1 MKTGIKIIDAM
12 TTNPAYISPDEKV
25 INCVKKMISEEVG
38 SMLVVEGDKLLGIV
52 TERDMLNKV
61 IAKEVD
67 IKKTSIKEVMSKKPI
82 YAEPELDIY
91 DAMVLMRL
99 EEIRRLPI
107 VDKGNVVGV
116 LTQKDILSIQP
127 ELYDL
132 VIETFKIREGD
143 RKSSLNGFMEGDCY
157 ACKSQ
162 GPLTKIG
169 GAWLCDSC
177 KE

>member
-1 MKTGIKIIDAM
+1 MDAM
-12 TTNPAYISPDEKV
+12 TTSPVYISPEESV
-25 INCVKKMISEEVG
+25 YNCVKKMINEKVG
-38 SMLVVEGDKLLGIV
+38 SMLVVEESKLLGIV

-61 IAKEVD
+61 IAKDVD
-67 IKKTSIKEVMSKKPI
+67 IKKTSIKEVMSKKPV

-91 DAMVLMRL
+91 DAMILMRL
-99 EEIRRLPI
+99 EEIRRLPV

-143 RKSSLNGFMEGDCY
+143 RKSSLNGFMEGNCY
-157 ACKSQ
+157 ACRSH

-169 GAWLCDSC
+169 GRWLCDSC

>member
-1 MKTGIKIIDAM
+1 MDAM
-12 TTNPAYISPDEKV
+12 TTNPSYISPDEKV
-25 INCVKKMISEEVG
+25 IDCVKKMISEKVG
-38 SMLVVEGDKLLGIV
+38 SMLVIEDGKLLGIV

-61 IAKEVD
+61 MVKDVN
-67 IKKTSIKEVMSKKPI
+67 IKKTLIKDIMSKKPV

-91 DAMVLMRL
+91 DAMILMRL
-99 EEIRRLPI
+99 EEIRRLPV
-107 VDKGNVVGV
+107 VDKGNVVGL

-143 RKSSLNGFMEGDCY
+143 RKSSLNGFMEGNCY
-157 ACKSQ
+157 ACKSH

-169 GAWLCDSC
+169 GRWLCDSC

>member
-12 TTNPAYISPDEKV
+12 TINPIFVSPDEKV
-25 INCVKKMISEEVG
+25 INCVKKMISEQVG
-38 SMLVVEGDKLLGIV
+38 SMLIVEENKLLGIV

-61 IAKEVD
+61 IAKDID
-67 IKKTSIKEVMSKKPI
+67 IKKTKIKDIMSKKPI

-99 EEIRRLPI
+99 EEIRRLPV

-116 LTQKDILSIQP
+116 LTQKDILSVQP
-127 ELYDL
+127 ELYDI

-143 RKSSLNGFMEGDCY
+143 RKASLNGSMEGICY
-157 ACKSQ
+157 ACRSE
-162 GPLTKIG
+162 GPLTKVG
-169 GAWLCDSC
+169 GKWLCDSC

>member
-12 TTNPAYISPDEKV
+12 TTNPAYISPEESV
-25 INCVKKMISEEVG
+25 HNCVKKMINENVG
-38 SMLVVEGDKLLGIV
+38 SMLVVEEGKLFGIV

-61 IAKEVD
+61 IAKDID
-67 IKKTSIKEVMSKKPI
+67 IKKTSIKDVMSKKPI
-82 YAEPELDIY
+82 HAEPDLDIY
-91 DAMVLMRL
+91 DAMILMRL
-99 EEIRRLPI
+99 EEIRRLPV
-107 VDKGNVVGV
+107 VDKGNVIGV

-132 VIETFKIREGD
+132 VIETFNIREGD
-143 RKSSLNGFMEGDCY
+143 RKASLNGFMEGNCY
-157 ACKSQ
+157 ACKSH

-169 GAWLCDSC
+169 GTWLCDSC